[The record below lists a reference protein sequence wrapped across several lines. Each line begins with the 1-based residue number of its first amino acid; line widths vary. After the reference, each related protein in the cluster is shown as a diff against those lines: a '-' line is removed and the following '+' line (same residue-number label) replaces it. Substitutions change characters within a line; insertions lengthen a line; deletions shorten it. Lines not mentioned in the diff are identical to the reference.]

1 MSYAVARVTV
11 PDTGH
16 VTDRVAMS
24 PTLLANGEYWLTRHT
39 AVYEGF
45 VAVVVPDVG
54 LITTVAAVL
63 SSGYKVASTDA
74 APKSCMKESVREPD
88 FKPPI
93 RVRHSPPNAVV
104 SKSSLSMES
113 SALLRDVE
121 KDVPLMLIE

>member
-16 VTDRVAMS
+16 VTDSVAMS
-24 PTLLANGEYWLTRHT
+24 PTLLANGLYWLTRHT

-45 VAVVVPDVG
+45 VAVTVPDVG
-54 LITTVAAVL
+54 LMTTVAAEL

-104 SKSSLSMES
+104 SRSSLSMLS
-113 SALLRDVE
+113 SALFKFVE

>member
-11 PDTGH
+11 PDTGQ
-16 VTDRVAMS
+16 VTLSVAMS
-24 PTLLANGEYWLTRHT
+24 PTLLANGLYWFTRHT

-74 APKSCMKESVREPD
+74 APKSCMKESVSDAD
-88 FKPPI
+88 FNPPI
-93 RVRHSPPNAVV
+93 EVLHSPPKDVV
-104 SKSSLSMES
+104 SRLSDSMLS
-113 SALLRDVE
+113 SALFKFVE
-121 KDVPLMLIE
+121 KDVPFMLIE

>member
-24 PTLLANGEYWLTRHT
+24 PTLLANGLYWFTKQV

-45 VAVVVPDVG
+45 VAVTVPDVG
-54 LITTVAAVL
+54 VITTVAAVL
-63 SSGYKVASTDA
+63 ISGYKVASTDA
-74 APKSCMKESVREPD
+74 APKSCMKERVTEPD

-93 RVRHSPPNAVV
+93 RVRHSPPKAVV
-104 SKSSLSMES
+104 SRSSDSMLS
-113 SALLRDVE
+113 SALFRDVE
-121 KDVPLMLIE
+121 KLVPFTVIL

>member
-16 VTDRVAMS
+16 VTDSVAIS
-24 PTLLANGEYWLTRHT
+24 PTLLEYGEYWLHK
-39 AVYEGF
+39 AVKEYAGL
-45 VAVVVPDVG
+45 VAVVVPEVG
-54 LITTVAAVL
+54 LMTTVAAVL

-74 APKSCMKESVREPD
+74 APKSCMKARVTDAD
-88 FKPPI
+88 FRPPI

-104 SKSSLSMES
+104 SRSSLSIES
-113 SALLRDVE
+113 STLLRDVE